1 MKVGVL
7 GTGQVGRTLASKLV
21 ALGHEVRMG
30 AREAGNER
38 AVEWAVEAG
47 ERASNGTFAEAA
59 GFGEAVLNCTNGMAA
74 LAALEAA
81 GADNLAGKVVADV
94 ANPLDFS
101 HGMPPTLSV
110 CNEDSLGERIQR
122 AFPDA
127 RVVKTLNTMGSA
139 LMVEPR
145 RLAEPTSVFL
155 SGDDAEAKDVVK
167 GLLESF
173 GWRAEE
179 ILDLGG
185 IATARGPEMWL
196 PLWLRIMGAT
206 GTGNFN
212 LKIVSAAPE

>member
-38 AVEWAVEAG
+38 AGEWAVEAG
-47 ERASNGTFAEAA
+47 ARASSGTFAEAA

-81 GADNLAGKVVADV
+81 GADNLAGKVVVDV

-101 HGMPPTLSV
+101 QGMPPTLSV

-145 RLAEPTSVFL
+145 RLPEPTSVFL

-212 LKIVSAAPE
+212 LKIVSAPPE